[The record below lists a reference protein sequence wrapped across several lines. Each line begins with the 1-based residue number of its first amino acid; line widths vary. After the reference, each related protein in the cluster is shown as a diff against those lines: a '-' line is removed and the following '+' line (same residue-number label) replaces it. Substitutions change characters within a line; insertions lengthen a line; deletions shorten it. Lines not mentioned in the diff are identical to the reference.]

1 MRALVGPWILGTVV
15 IVFGCIESNPDFDEP
30 SAAGSTTDAGSSS
43 ASDASATPTTEA
55 AATDD
60 MTLETDTSSA
70 TSGTETADPTTET
83 ETTDPTTTT
92 ETTDPTTTTETTAA
106 PCEPPCAPELE
117 QCLDGVCA
125 CADGL
130 ERCDGACV
138 DPGGDWQH
146 CGGCGLVCRGQCVQG
161 MCAKCPGNQ
170 VGCAGECVNTGNND
184 EHCGGCDIAC
194 LPGQNCIQGQCAG

>member
-70 TSGTETADPTTET
+70 TSGTETADPTTAPTTET

-117 QCLDGVCA
+117 QCLDGVC
-125 CADGL
+125 
-130 ERCDGACV
+130 ACV